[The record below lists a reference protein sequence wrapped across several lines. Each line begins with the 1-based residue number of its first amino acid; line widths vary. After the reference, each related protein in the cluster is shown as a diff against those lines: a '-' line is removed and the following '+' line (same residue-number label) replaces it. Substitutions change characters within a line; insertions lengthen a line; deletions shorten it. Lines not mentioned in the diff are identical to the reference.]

1 MFLLVPRLVA
11 QAPQIRGLVSC
22 LRDGPHNVD
31 YVPRLSMALPALFLL
46 FFWLFYALGRP
57 SKSRAGIN

>member
-1 MFLLVPRLVA
+1 MFLPLPRLVA

-31 YVPRLSMALPALFLL
+31 YVPRLSMALPALFLYFSGYL
-46 FFWLFYALGRP
+46 MLSEDRANPELG
-57 SKSRAGIN
+57 

>member
-1 MFLLVPRLVA
+1 MFLPVPRLVA

-31 YVPRLSMALPALFLL
+31 YIPRLSMALPALFLL
-46 FFWLFYALGRP
+46 FSGYLML
-57 SKSRAGIN
+57 SEDRANPEMG